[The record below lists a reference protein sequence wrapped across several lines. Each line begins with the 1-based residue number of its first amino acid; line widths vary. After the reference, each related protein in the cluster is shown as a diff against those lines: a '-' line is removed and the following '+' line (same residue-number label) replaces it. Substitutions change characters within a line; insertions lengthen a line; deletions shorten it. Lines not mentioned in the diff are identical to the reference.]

1 MDIGTISS
9 RYAKALFSLA
19 KEKGLETRVYD
30 DMKMLADSFS
40 LEPGLRVALGNPILP
55 AEEKLKLLTAAGGIE
70 VSDLYERFMHL
81 VLEHKRESL
90 LLFMAHI
97 YIHLYRKDKRITRV
111 QFSTAVPV
119 SEEVKVHLQNKLK
132 EETGTSVMMIT
143 HDLGVIAEVAD
154 DVMVMY
160 AGKVVEHAT
169 CDQIFDEPLHPYTA
183 GLMNCI
189 PRLDG
194 DDTKE
199 LSVIEG
205 MVPSFDDMPE
215 GCAFCPRCPY
225 AKEICRKQMPELE
238 EVNGR
243 RVRCFKYMKGWEESA
258 K

>member
-81 VLEHKRESL
+81 VLEHKRVSL

-132 EETGTSVMMIT
+132 EETGST
-143 HDLGVIAEVAD
+143 
-154 DVMVMY
+154 
-160 AGKVVEHAT
+160 
-169 CDQIFDEPLHPYTA
+169 
-183 GLMNCI
+183 
-189 PRLDG
+189 
-194 DDTKE
+194 
-199 LSVIEG
+199 IEFSG
-205 MVPSFDDMPE
+205 IV
-215 GCAFCPRCPY
+215 
-225 AKEICRKQMPELE
+225 QPELIGGFRLRIGNYRIDASYATQLRDIRSRLLE
-238 EVNGR
+238 NR
-243 RVRCFKYMKGWEESA
+243 
-258 K
+258 

>member
-40 LEPGLRVALGNPILP
+40 LEPELRIALGNPILP
-55 AEEKLKLLTAAGGIE
+55 VEEKLKLLTAAGGIE

-119 SEEVKVHLQNKLK
+119 SEEVKEHLQDKLK
-132 EETGTSVMMIT
+132 EETGST
-143 HDLGVIAEVAD
+143 
-154 DVMVMY
+154 
-160 AGKVVEHAT
+160 
-169 CDQIFDEPLHPYTA
+169 
-183 GLMNCI
+183 
-189 PRLDG
+189 
-194 DDTKE
+194 
-199 LSVIEG
+199 IEFSG
-205 MVPSFDDMPE
+205 IV
-215 GCAFCPRCPY
+215 
-225 AKEICRKQMPELE
+225 QPELIGGFRLRIGNYRIDASYATQLRDIRSRLLE
-238 EVNGR
+238 NR
-243 RVRCFKYMKGWEESA
+243 
-258 K
+258 

>member
-132 EETGTSVMMIT
+132 EETGST
-143 HDLGVIAEVAD
+143 
-154 DVMVMY
+154 
-160 AGKVVEHAT
+160 
-169 CDQIFDEPLHPYTA
+169 
-183 GLMNCI
+183 
-189 PRLDG
+189 
-194 DDTKE
+194 
-199 LSVIEG
+199 IEFSG
-205 MVPSFDDMPE
+205 IV
-215 GCAFCPRCPY
+215 
-225 AKEICRKQMPELE
+225 QPELIGGFRLRIG
-238 EVNGR
+238 NYR
-243 RVRCFKYMKGWEESA
+243 IDASYATQLRLSLIHI
-258 K
+258 

>member
-119 SEEVKVHLQNKLK
+119 SK
-132 EETGTSVMMIT
+132 EETGST
-143 HDLGVIAEVAD
+143 
-154 DVMVMY
+154 
-160 AGKVVEHAT
+160 
-169 CDQIFDEPLHPYTA
+169 
-183 GLMNCI
+183 
-189 PRLDG
+189 
-194 DDTKE
+194 
-199 LSVIEG
+199 IEFSG
-205 MVPSFDDMPE
+205 IV
-215 GCAFCPRCPY
+215 
-225 AKEICRKQMPELE
+225 QPELIGGFRLRIGNYRIDASYATQLRDIRSRLLE
-238 EVNGR
+238 NR
-243 RVRCFKYMKGWEESA
+243 
-258 K
+258 

>member
-97 YIHLYRKDKRITRV
+97 YIHLYRKNKRITRV

-132 EETGTSVMMIT
+132 EETGST
-143 HDLGVIAEVAD
+143 
-154 DVMVMY
+154 
-160 AGKVVEHAT
+160 
-169 CDQIFDEPLHPYTA
+169 
-183 GLMNCI
+183 
-189 PRLDG
+189 
-194 DDTKE
+194 
-199 LSVIEG
+199 IEFSG
-205 MVPSFDDMPE
+205 IV
-215 GCAFCPRCPY
+215 
-225 AKEICRKQMPELE
+225 QPELIGGFRLRI
-238 EVNGR
+238 VNYR
-243 RVRCFKYMKGWEESA
+243 IDASYATQLRDIRSRLLENR
-258 K
+258 